1 MQAFILKGAPCLTI
15 GKDPVSF
22 LERYIR
28 IQFVV
33 KDSIKHFETFCRKY
47 TAIFAVTFPSSCA
60 VFPTLSEHL
69 PVCDAELGR
78 PG

>member
-1 MQAFILKGAPCLTI
+1 MQVFILKGAQCLII

-22 LERYIR
+22 LERNIR
-28 IQFVV
+28 IQFVM

-47 TAIFAVTFPSSCA
+47 TAMFVVTFPSSCA
-60 VFPTLSEHL
+60 VFPTHSEHL
-69 PVCDAELGR
+69 PVCNAELGR